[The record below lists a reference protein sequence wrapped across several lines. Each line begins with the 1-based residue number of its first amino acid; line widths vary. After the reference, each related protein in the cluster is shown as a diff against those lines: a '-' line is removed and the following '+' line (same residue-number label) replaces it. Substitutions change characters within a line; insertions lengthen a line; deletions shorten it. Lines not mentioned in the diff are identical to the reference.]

1 MPVVIDGTNGITTP
15 DVESSG
21 PITGTTGTL
30 TALTVNSNNISA
42 VNSLSFRNRI
52 INGNMVIDQ
61 RNNGASAGTSS
72 GTFAYF
78 LDRWVAS
85 YSQTSK
91 FTVQQNAGAV
101 TPPAGFT
108 NYLGVT
114 SSSAYSV
121 ASGESFNM
129 QQPIEGFNVADLGWG
144 AAGAQTVT
152 VSFWVRS
159 SLTGAFGG
167 AVCNSNLTR
176 SYPFTYTVSAAN
188 TWEYKT
194 VSIPGDTSG
203 TWVTNNG
210 VGLRLYFNLGAG
222 STVSGTAGAW
232 ASANFQSA
240 TGAVSVVG
248 TNGATFYITGVQL
261 EAGSV
266 ATPFEQIDIG
276 TELFMCQRYY
286 EELTSNA
293 NSNNVAWGGSYPIGG
308 VAQGQVTSFFK
319 VPKRSSPTVTVSAAS
334 TFLLHAPGIFRLSV
348 TSISVITGGT
358 NAAMLLVDTSGA
370 TGVTGAATFLE
381 GGGSGIAKI
390 MFSAEL

>member
-1 MPVVIDGTNGITTP
+1 MSTVRANQILDAAGGNTAQINGMTP
-15 DVESSG
+15 
-21 PITGTTGTL
+21 
-30 TALTVNSNNISA
+30 TAQ
-42 VNSLSFRNRI
+42 SLQGFRNRI
-52 INGNMVIDQ
+52 INGGMVIDQ
-61 RNNGASAGTSS
+61 RNAGASAGTSS

-91 FTVQQNAGAV
+91 FTVQQNAGSV

-266 ATPFEQIDIG
+266 ATPFEQIDYG
-276 TELFMCQRYY
+276 RELIMCQRYFQIVKSATGNGNS
-286 EELTSNA
+286 LA
-293 NSNNVAWGGSYPIGG
+293 NG
-308 VAQGQVTSFFK
+308 VWRCTAQLRVVMRATPSLAIVGT
-319 VPKRSSPTVTVSAAS
+319 P
-334 TFLLHAPGIFRLSV
+334 TFLVAS
-348 TSISVITGGT
+348 ITGGVQLT
-358 NAAMLLVDTSGA
+358 GIASNNSRDNLMQFDGSWDRTVSGA
-370 TGVTGAATFLE
+370 NGFPAVIESSDSNYLTVG
-381 GGGSGIAKI
+381 
-390 MFSAEL
+390 AEL